1 MRRLVVVLGMLAV
14 LLVAGGPAL
23 AVPPS
28 RLDEQVTDQVGALAG
43 DEARVEEALDALR
56 AEDGTQLW
64 VAFVGSFDGAS
75 GEEWATD
82 AAAASQLGSTDVLFA
97 VAVDDRTYGV
107 SVDEGF
113 RLSDA
118 EVDTLL
124 AQDVEPALS
133 EGDWDGA
140 VVALADGLRGG
151 SGGGGGGGGTTALL
165 VVGGLA
171 VVGGGAWLVTR
182 SRRRARTARQ
192 PEAGP
197 ADPHAGVPT
206 EELRNRAGAALL
218 ELDEQV
224 QTSRIDLDYARAQYG
239 PEAVTGFDTAL
250 AESEAELARAFALRQ
265 QLDDEV
271 PEDDAATRRLLTEL
285 LALVATADARLDDQ
299 AEAFAQLRDLE
310 RTAPQVL
317 DALEPRIAELRAR
330 VPAEEQRLQELRGR
344 YAETALAP
352 VADNVAE
359 ARARLA
365 AAEQEIAEARGD
377 LAAGHPGAAVTDVR
391 AAEDAVASTVTL
403 LDAVGRLAADLDAA
417 AGRVAAVRTET
428 EGDLAEARALVAAGD
443 RTGLAP
449 QVARAEAAL
458 ASATAALTPADGRP
472 DPLAALR
479 QLEEADAALE
489 QALGGARD
497 AQAQARRAAAALD
510 SALLAARSAITAAAD
525 FVSTRRGAVG
535 PGARTRLAE
544 AQRHLDAAV
553 AQGWSDPVGAL
564 REAQQADALARQAL
578 DAARGDVGS
587 WAGAPGGFGGG
598 GFGGGGFGPGGFG
611 GGYPGRGGVD
621 LGSLVLGGILFGG
634 GGGGGSRGGYR
645 SSGFGGGGRRSGGT
659 RSSGG
664 GRRSSGGGRR
674 GGGGRF

>member
-1 MRRLVVVLGMLAV
+1 MRRLVVVLGMLTL

-28 RLDEQVTDQVGALAG
+28 RLDEQVVDRVGALSG
-43 DEARVEEALDALR
+43 EESRVEEALDALR

-64 VAFVGSFDGAS
+64 VTFVSGFDGVP
-75 GEEWATD
+75 GRQWAQE
-82 AAAASQLGSTDVLFA
+82 AAAASQLGRTDVLFA
-97 VAVDDRTYGV
+97 VAVDDRAYGI

-113 RLSDA
+113 RLSDD
-118 EVDTLL
+118 EVDALL
-124 AQDVEPALS
+124 AEDVEPALS
-133 EGDWDGA
+133 DGDWAGA

-151 SGGGGGGGGTTALL
+151 SGGGASTALL
-165 VVGGLA
+165 VVGGVA
-171 VVGGGAWLVTR
+171 VVGGGAWLVAR
-182 SRRRARTARQ
+182 SRRRSRPAQQ
-192 PEAGP
+192 PDAGP

-206 EELRNRAGAALL
+206 QELQNRASAALL

-239 PEAVTGFDTAL
+239 AEAVTGFDTAL

-271 PEDDAATRRLLTEL
+271 PEDDAATRRLLTTLLEL
-285 LALVATADARLDDQ
+285 VETADARLDDQ
-299 AEAFAQLRDLE
+299 AEAFARLRDLE

-317 DALEPRIAELRAR
+317 DALEPRIAELHAR
-330 VPAEEQRLQELRGR
+330 VPVEEQRLQDLRRR

-365 AAEQEIAEARGD
+365 AAEQEVAEARGD
-377 LAAGHPGAAVTDVR
+377 LAAGQPGAAVTDVR
-391 AAEDAVASTVTL
+391 AAEDAVAQTVTL
-403 LDAVGRLAADLDAA
+403 LDAIGRLAADLHAA
-417 AGRVAAVRTET
+417 AERVAAVRTET
-428 EGDLAEARALVAAGD
+428 EEDLAEARALVAAGD

-449 QVARAEAAL
+449 QLARAEAAL
-458 ASATAALTPADGRP
+458 AASAAALGPADGRP

-479 QLEEADAALE
+479 QLEEADTALE

-497 AQAQARRAAAALD
+497 DQARTRHAAAALD
-510 SALLAARSAITAAAD
+510 SALLAARSAITAAGD
-525 FVSTRRGAVG
+525 FISTRRGAVG
-535 PGARTRLAE
+535 PEARTRLAE
-544 AQRHLDAAV
+544 AQRHLDVAV
-553 AQGWSDPVGAL
+553 AQGQQDPVAAL
-564 REAQQADALARQAL
+564 REAQHADALARRAL
-578 DAARGDVGS
+578 DVARGDVGS
-587 WAGAPGGFGGG
+587 WSAGT
-598 GFGGGGFGPGGFG
+598 
-611 GGYPGRGGVD
+611 GGYGSGGLAGGSPGRGGGLD

-634 GGGGGSRGGYR
+634 GGGGPRGHR
-645 SSGFGGGGRRSGGT
+645 SSGFGGGGRRSGSGR

>member
-1 MRRLVVVLGMLAV
+1 MRRLVVVLGVLAV

-23 AVPPS
+23 AVPPF
-28 RLDEQVTDQVGALAG
+28 RLDEQVVDQVGALSG
-43 DEARVEEALDALR
+43 EEARVEEALDALR

-64 VAFVGSFDGAS
+64 VAFVPGFDGVP
-75 GEEWATD
+75 GRQWAID
-82 AAAASQLGSTDVLFA
+82 AARASQLGSTDVLLA
-97 VAVDDRTYGV
+97 VAVDDRAYGV

-113 RLSDA
+113 RLSDQ
-118 EVDTLL
+118 EVDALL
-124 AQDVEPALS
+124 AEDVEPALS
-133 EGDWDGA
+133 EGDWAGA
-140 VVALADGLRGG
+140 VVALANGLR
-151 SGGGGGGGGTTALL
+151 GGGGGGGGATALL

-171 VVGGGAWLVTR
+171 VVGGGAWLVAR
-182 SRRRARTARQ
+182 SRRRGRSVQR
-192 PEAGP
+192 PGAGP

-206 EELRNRAGAALL
+206 QELQNRAGTALL

-224 QTSRIDLDYARAQYG
+224 QTSRIDLDFARAQYG

-271 PEDDAATRRLLTEL
+271 PEDDAARRRLLTEL

-310 RTAPQVL
+310 HTAPQVL

-352 VADNVAE
+352 VADNPSE

-365 AAEQEIAEARGD
+365 AAEQEVAEARGD
-377 LAAGHPGAAVTDVR
+377 LAAGQPGAAVTDVR
-391 AAEDAVASTVTL
+391 AAEDAVAQTGTL

-428 EGDLAEARALVAAGD
+428 EQDLAEARALVAAGD

-458 ASATAALTPADGRP
+458 ASAAAALAPADGRP

-479 QLEEADAALE
+479 RLEEADAALE

-497 AQAQARRAAAALD
+497 ASAQARRAAAALD
-510 SALLAARSAITAAAD
+510 PALLAARSAVTAAGD

-535 PGARTRLAE
+535 PEARTRLAE

-553 AQGWSDPVGAL
+553 AQGRSDPVGAL

-578 DAARGDVGS
+578 GAARRDVGS
-587 WAGAPGGFGGG
+587 WAGGGPGPGP
-598 GFGGGGFGPGGFG
+598 GGFGPGGFG
-611 GGYPGRGGVD
+611 SGGFAGGYPGRGGGVD
-621 LGSLVLGGILFGG
+621 LGSLVLGGILFG

-645 SSGFGGGGRRSGGT
+645 SSGFGGGGRRSGGG
-659 RSSGG
+659 RPSG

>member
-1 MRRLVVVLGMLAV
+1 VRRLVVVLGVLAL

-23 AVPPS
+23 AVPPF
-28 RLDEQVTDQVGALAG
+28 RLDEQVVDQVGALDG
-43 DEARVEEALDALR
+43 EGARVEDALDQLR
-56 AEDGTQLW
+56 ADDGTQLW

-75 GEEWATD
+75 GQQWAD
-82 AAAASQLGSTDVLFA
+82 AAAAESQLGGSDVLLA
-97 VAVDDRTYGV
+97 VAVDDRAYGI

-113 RLSDA
+113 RLSDDELDA
-118 EVDTLL
+118 LL
-124 AQDVEPALS
+124 AEDVEPALS
-133 EGDWDGA
+133 EEDWAGA

-151 SGGGGGGGGTTALL
+151 GGGGGGGGATALL
-165 VVGGLA
+165 VVGGVA
-171 VVGGGAWLVTR
+171 VVGGGAWLVAR
-182 SRRRARTARQ
+182 SRRRGRPAQQ
-192 PEAGP
+192 PGAGP

-206 EELRNRAGAALL
+206 QELQNRAGAALL

-224 QTSRIDLDYARAQYG
+224 QTSRIDLDFARAQYG

-250 AESEAELARAFALRQ
+250 AESEAELSRAFALRQ

-285 LALVATADARLDDQ
+285 LALVETGDARLDDQ
-299 AEAFAQLRDLE
+299 SEAFAQLRDLE

-330 VPAEEQRLQELRGR
+330 VPGEEQRLQELRGR
-344 YAETALAP
+344 YAGTALAP

-359 ARARLA
+359 AWARLA
-365 AAEQEIAEARGD
+365 AAEQEVAEARGD
-377 LAAGHPGAAVTDVR
+377 LAAGQPGAAVTDVR
-391 AAEDAVASTVTL
+391 AAEDAVAQTVTL
-403 LDAVGRLAADLDAA
+403 LDAVGRLAGDLDAA

-428 EGDLAEARALVAAGD
+428 EEDLAEARALVAAGD

-449 QVARAEAAL
+449 QVARAETAL
-458 ASATAALTPADGRP
+458 ASAAAALAPADGRP

-497 AQAQARRAAAALD
+497 ASAQARRAAAALD
-510 SALLAARSAITAAAD
+510 SALLAARSAITAAGD

-535 PGARTRLAE
+535 PEARTRLAE
-544 AQRHLDAAV
+544 AQRHLDTAV
-553 AQGWSDPVGAL
+553 GLGQSDPVGAL

-587 WAGAPGGFGGG
+587 WTGGG
-598 GFGGGGFGPGGFG
+598 AGGFGPGGFA
-611 GGYPGRGGVD
+611 GGYPGRGGGVD

-634 GGGGGSRGGYR
+634 GGGGGGGSRSGYR
-645 SSGFGGGGRRSGGT
+645 SSGFGGGGRRSGGGG

-664 GRRSSGGGRR
+664 GRRASGGGRR